1 MAQSEVTNL
10 AKALRS
16 LAGIPIWGDVK
27 LFLVLWLILPQ
38 FKGAAVLYERTNW
51 FALSKLTLNEHKETC
66 VVRTVIVLLL
76 NLQSKHVV
84 ENVDM
89 NKGWIEKATEE
100 SKEEENL
107 DDGGD
112 EQSLIPSSSSDE
124 LNKKVDDFIA
134 RVNRQKEA

>member
-1 MAQSEVTNL
+1 MWT
-10 AKALRS
+10 
-16 LAGIPIWGDVK
+16 
-27 LFLVLWLILPQ
+27 
-38 FKGAAVLYERTNW
+38 
-51 FALSKLTLNEHKETC
+51 
-66 VVRTVIVLLL
+66 
-76 NLQSKHVV
+76 
-84 ENVDM
+84 
-89 NKGWIEKATEE
+89 

>member
-1 MAQSEVTNL
+1 MKPQIPSPEVNESKTLLEKHVGENE
-10 AKALRS
+10 
-16 LAGIPIWGDVK
+16 DVNS
-27 LFLVLWLILPQ
+27 VD
-38 FKGAAVLYERTNW
+38 FKGKW
-51 FALSKLTLNEHKETC
+51 
-66 VVRTVIVLLL
+66 
-76 NLQSKHVV
+76 
-84 ENVDM
+84 
-89 NKGWIEKATEE
+89 GIEKATEE

>member
-1 MAQSEVTNL
+1 MTCA
-10 AKALRS
+10 
-16 LAGIPIWGDVK
+16 
-27 LFLVLWLILPQ
+27 
-38 FKGAAVLYERTNW
+38 
-51 FALSKLTLNEHKETC
+51 EHKETC

>member
-1 MAQSEVTNL
+1 ME
-10 AKALRS
+10 
-16 LAGIPIWGDVK
+16 
-27 LFLVLWLILPQ
+27 
-38 FKGAAVLYERTNW
+38 
-51 FALSKLTLNEHKETC
+51 
-66 VVRTVIVLLL
+66 
-76 NLQSKHVV
+76 KHVV